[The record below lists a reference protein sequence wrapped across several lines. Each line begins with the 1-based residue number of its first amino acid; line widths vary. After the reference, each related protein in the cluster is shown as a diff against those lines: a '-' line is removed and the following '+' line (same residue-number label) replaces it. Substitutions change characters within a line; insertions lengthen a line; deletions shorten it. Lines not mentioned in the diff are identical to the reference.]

1 VKQIPT
7 NALRRQLAHSQPAGP
22 HPDADLLTAFAEDSL
37 LGRERAEVGAHLAS
51 CESCRAILHASTTAA
66 EPEPAFLP
74 QSKAVPTP
82 PRAWLPAFVIAA
94 CLFVMATSTVLFY
107 RATRAH
113 VPGAQ
118 TATSAPPPLPA
129 AKAPPSPAFA
139 PRPQTT
145 ATPTQARPPAAAPP
159 KHVRTPVQQRPP
171 APTPPLQTDEA
182 EASTQATAAPA
193 EGAISGLSLSAT
205 SSRNAPPP
213 PDRAQDKAQ
222 MRAQLQAEMVARHG
236 TAVAAKAPPQTTAN
250 AAFAPMNRF
259 TGGESRQQAAVIGGF
274 MTQPATHPRFRINDN
289 GQIERALAPETWQS
303 VPVDQQVR
311 FRVLSVS
318 GQEIWAGGDHLRLFH
333 SIDNGVTWIQ
343 IQLPPGADR
352 SHAIAHI
359 RFEPGQRVV
368 IEADDGAT
376 WTTTDSGQTWQ

>member
-1 VKQIPT
+1 
-7 NALRRQLAHSQPAGP
+7 
-22 HPDADLLTAFAEDSL
+22 
-37 LGRERAEVGAHLAS
+37 
-51 CESCRAILHASTTAA
+51 
-66 EPEPAFLP
+66 
-74 QSKAVPTP
+74 
-82 PRAWLPAFVIAA
+82 
-94 CLFVMATSTVLFY
+94 
-107 RATRAH
+107 
-113 VPGAQ
+113 
-118 TATSAPPPLPA
+118 
-129 AKAPPSPAFA
+129 
-139 PRPQTT
+139 
-145 ATPTQARPPAAAPP
+145 
-159 KHVRTPVQQRPP
+159 
-171 APTPPLQTDEA
+171 
-182 EASTQATAAPA
+182 
-193 EGAISGLSLSAT
+193 
-205 SSRNAPPP
+205 
-213 PDRAQDKAQ
+213 
-222 MRAQLQAEMVARHG
+222 
-236 TAVAAKAPPQTTAN
+236 
-250 AAFAPMNRF
+250 
-259 TGGESRQQAAVIGGF
+259 